1 MALFTYYDL
10 FGGDS
15 DLSDVP
21 SDKER
26 DFSTLPT
33 RNTTTKQ
40 KLSPSKLKT
49 HLPARGRSQ
58 SHGNLA
64 LTATYERPARSTRPR
79 SMYTKRLT
87 SPSSGEVSPV
97 PSSSPLPFVTSRSR
111 KRKAR
116 PSEGLTDITPAK
128 RQKNQEWSPVED
140 LVVIM
145 DKATTPRK
153 PAPTEFPIR
162 LTPSQSFSRQ
172 EEWDFR
178 MLQDAK
184 VFVKLLRT
192 DGSPA
197 APDAPFAEVY
207 WWPARVS
214 NISNRHFSH

>member
-26 DFSTLPT
+26 DISTLPT

-40 KLSPSKLKT
+40 KLSPSKLKAR
-49 HLPARGRSQ
+49 LPARVRSQ

-64 LTATYERPARSTRPR
+64 QVTTNDRPAGWTRPR
-79 SMYTKRLT
+79 SMNTRLI

-97 PSSSPLPFVTSRSR
+97 SSSSPSPFVASGSR
-111 KRKAR
+111 KRKTR
-116 PSEGLTDITPAK
+116 PSEDLIGITPAK
-128 RQKNQEWSPVED
+128 RQKNRERSLVED
-140 LVVIM
+140 LVVVM
-145 DKATTPRK
+145 EKATTPRK
-153 PAPTEFPIR
+153 PAFTEFPIG
-162 LTPSQSFSRQ
+162 LAPSRSFSRQ
-172 EEWDFR
+172 EEWDFW

-197 APDAPFAEVY
+197 TPDAAFAEVY

-214 NISNRHFSH
+214 NIF

>member
-1 MALFTYYDL
+1 MALFTPYDL

-26 DFSTLPT
+26 DISTLPT
-33 RNTTTKQ
+33 RNTTAKQ
-40 KLSPSKLKT
+40 KLSPSKLKPR
-49 HLPARGRSQ
+49 LPARGRSQ

-64 LTATYERPARSTRPR
+64 QATTNDRPARRTGPR
-79 SMYTKRLT
+79 SMYTRLI

-97 PSSSPLPFVTSRSR
+97 SSSSPPPFIASGSR
-111 KRKAR
+111 KRKTR
-116 PSEGLTDITPAK
+116 PSEGFIDITPAK
-128 RQKNQEWSPVED
+128 RQKNQERSFVED
-140 LVVIM
+140 LVVM
-145 DKATTPRK
+145 EKATTPRK
-153 PAPTEFPIR
+153 PAPTRFPMG

-172 EEWDFR
+172 EEWDLW

-197 APDAPFAEVY
+197 TPDAPFAEVY

-214 NISNRHFSH
+214 NIF